1 MKERLRRQ
9 LLALF
14 LTVAMLISSSVAVC
28 AEEISTE
35 LPLEETT
42 EEVVAEEEIQIQ
54 RIVGSTEFEN
64 EKDKLILYVATDGDD
79 NNEGTIDRPLKS
91 LEGAQMKIR
100 DIKKTSGIP
109 EGGAI
114 VYFRGGTYKF
124 EKGVKFTNEDSGTE
138 NARITY
144 RNYPDEKVDFV
155 GAETLSWD
163 DFEKVTDEEVLSKII
178 DKSAREHIY
187 AADLKALGFKE
198 LNPPRWPG
206 SYSYWSSL
214 MRHLTAKYGITKPAS
229 KSSELFINDKTM
241 TIARYPNEG
250 YMTIKT
256 VIEGGVESTV
266 YDNTPAE
273 DAAKLDAPPI
283 EVEVA
288 DKRILEWEGVEG
300 AIMYGTFSLSWATHA
315 TELGSVNKKTNSI
328 VAKYP
333 MFYPAKEGQ
342 TFYVYNLIEELDTPG
357 EYYIDIDEGMLYLY
371 ELDEE
376 IENISYTTLEDIMIT
391 IDNASYLTFKNL
403 NMKYIKNRA
412 FDFLTDSHDCELIG
426 AEVAFTDT
434 GLTRATYVWGKNNK
448 VLDCWYHDNDG
459 GVELAGGDRPTLTRS
474 NNLLENSKF
483 ERNDRLTT
491 SYSPAI
497 HLTRCGNIVRNCDVS
512 NAQHSLILVAGNY
525 QEISYC
531 NIYDA
536 CKNADDM
543 GAIYAGRNL
552 TERGNKIFFNYIHD
566 IGGGLGM
573 GGQGCH
579 GLFWD
584 DWGSAADIA
593 GNIFENIP
601 KGAAVMLAGSYNVM
615 DNNIAINCMESFRLT
630 RSFNY
635 GNPDNFTVYH
645 ETTAQ
650 VPVKSELWMNAFP
663 GIENVINEKGE
674 PDMNNYIVATD
685 NVLINTPLPTTSEQ
699 VKKTATLEN
708 NVTFSKDPGFYD
720 MENRNY
726 LLNEDS
732 EVFEK
737 IPDFEQ
743 IPFTRIGMY
752 SDRAMSRIKDA
763 YVFCV
768 NSPYV
773 YKNAKRVKNS
783 KNEAIIEN
791 DTLYV
796 PLRSG
801 AEAIGANV
809 DFNEETN
816 AVIVSVSGKAMEFV
830 SNGSLDS
837 VKVNGEEYKLS
848 KSVINKE
855 YTNYIS
861 LEDLVNIFEKHL
873 VLNNNIA
880 VVSDIEKLFTMGADD
895 GLLRYI
901 EEQLTIY

>member
-1 MKERLRRQ
+1 MKERLRQ
-9 LLALF
+9 LLACVLMVTM
-14 LTVAMLISSSVAVC
+14 LLSCIAVYAEDEVA
-28 AEEISTE
+28 TE
-35 LPLEETT
+35 LLPEEATDNLVT
-42 EEVVAEEEIQIQ
+42 EEKAEIQ
-54 RIVGSTEFEN
+54 RIVGSTEFED
-64 EKDKLILYVATDGDD
+64 EKDKLILYVANDGDD
-79 NNEGTIDRPLKS
+79 KNEGTIDKPLKS

-100 DIKKTSGIP
+100 DVKKTSGLP
-109 EGGAI
+109 EGGAV
-114 VYFRGGTYKF
+114 VYFRGGTYKI
-124 EKGVKFTNEDSGTE
+124 EKGLQFTNEDSGTE

-155 GAETLSWD
+155 GAVTLSWD
-163 DFEKVTDEEVLSKII
+163 DFKKVTDEEILSKLIEP
-178 DKSAREHIY
+178 SARDHIY
-187 AADLKALGFKE
+187 AVDLKAQGFKE
-198 LNPPRWPG
+198 FNAPRWPG
-206 SYSYWSSL
+206 SYSYWSTL
-214 MRHLTAKYGITKPAS
+214 MPHLEAKYGIKKPTS
-229 KSSELFINDKTM
+229 KSSELYINEKTM
-241 TIARYPNEG
+241 TVARYPNEG
-250 YMTIKT
+250 YMTIKS
-256 VIEGGVESTV
+256 VIEPGLAKSVF
-266 YDNTPAE
+266 DNTPVE
-273 DAAKLDAPPI
+273 DAAKLDAPPTEI
-283 EVEVA
+283 EVA
-288 DKRILEWEGVEG
+288 DKRILEWEGVKG
-300 AIMYGTFSLSWATHA
+300 AIMYGTFSLSWATQG
-315 TELGSVNKKTNSI
+315 TEMGSINKKTNSI

-333 MFYPAKEGQ
+333 MLYPSVEGQ
-342 TFYVYNLIEELDTPG
+342 TFYVYNLIEEMDMPG
-357 EYYIDIDEGMLYLY
+357 EYYIDIDSGMLYIY

-376 IENISYTTLEDIMIT
+376 IENISYTTLEDVMIT
-391 IDNASYLTFKNL
+391 IDSASYLTFKNI

-412 FDFLTDSHDCELIG
+412 FDFLNDSHDCELIG

-434 GLTRATYVWGKNNK
+434 GQTRATYVWGKNNK

-483 ERNDRLTT
+483 ERNDRITT

-497 HLTRCGNIVRNCDVS
+497 HLTRCGNIVRNCDIS
-512 NAQHSLILVAGNY
+512 QAQHTLIMLAGNY

-536 CKNADDM
+536 CTNADDM
-543 GAIYAGRNL
+543 GAIYSGRNL
-552 TERGNKIFFNYIHD
+552 TERGNEIFFNYVHD
-566 IGGGLGM
+566 IGGDLGM

-579 GLFWD
+579 GMFWD
-584 DWGSAADIA
+584 DWWSAGEVA
-593 GNIFENIP
+593 GNVFENIP
-601 KGAAVMLAGSYNVM
+601 KGAAVMLAGSHNVI
-615 DNNIAINCMESFRLT
+615 DNNIAINCMESFRMT

-635 GNPDNFTVYH
+635 GQPDNFTVYH

-663 GIENVINEKGE
+663 GIENVIDENGV
-674 PDMNNYIVATD
+674 PDMNNNIVATD

-699 VKKTATLEN
+699 IKKTATLEN

-726 LLNEDS
+726 LLMEDS

-763 YVFCV
+763 YVFCID
-768 NSPYV
+768 SPYV
-773 YKNAKRVKNS
+773 YKNGKRVKGD

-791 DTLYV
+791 SAMYV

-816 AVIVSVSGKAMEFV
+816 AVIVSASGKAMEFV

-837 VKVNGEEYKLS
+837 VKVNGQEYKLS
-848 KSVINKE
+848 KPVINKE

-861 LEDLVNIFEKHL
+861 LEDIVNIFEKHL
-873 VLNNNIA
+873 VLNNKIA
-880 VVSDIEKLFTMGADD
+880 VISDIEKLFTMGADD

-901 EEQLTIY
+901 QEQLMVY